1 MVMRHEP
8 GTLELKVMEHFRPG
22 SVASSGAV
30 SGEGN
35 IRNGSCVGDHFGIRF
50 RSITFV
56 GGNFGHLKVLS
67 SRIYQ
72 SGEQLKLSRRLYNS
86 APYQTS

>member
-1 MVMRHEP
+1 
-8 GTLELKVMEHFRPG
+8 
-22 SVASSGAV
+22 
-30 SGEGN
+30 
-35 IRNGSCVGDHFGIRF
+35 
-50 RSITFV
+50 
-56 GGNFGHLKVLS
+56 LKVLS